1 MVGKFLEELFEFA
14 AKSIP
19 SEKIFEAKKYY
30 QKKTGEIYEDDK
42 SYNTRMTLFLEWYLF
57 DNYQEETS
65 KTILEAL
72 LEENPETWNQDQI
85 KTFSDFNENI
95 QGLFLVKKVK
105 GDSVKVLNLFT
116 DDTFLVQEKDSG
128 LIFRKNNI
136 FQGRIVFFQNQYYF
150 TGNFCFHPEKTHK
163 FIIPEIKN
171 VANFLSHHKN
181 DLAKIEKTLHKANKI
196 LNKYKID
203 INKLNDNLNSTNSS
217 NKIEKLNQKLK
228 IFLEEQEKQIQIVH
242 GLKEE
247 IFKINN
253 KIRIEGRIKIND
265 LLNRFSYMNLKWERS
280 RQIDISDI
288 YKN

>member
-1 MVGKFLEELFEFA
+1 
-14 AKSIP
+14 
-19 SEKIFEAKKYY
+19 
-30 QKKTGEIYEDDK
+30 
-42 SYNTRMTLFLEWYLF
+42 
-57 DNYQEETS
+57 
-65 KTILEAL
+65 
-72 LEENPETWNQDQI
+72 
-85 KTFSDFNENI
+85 
-95 QGLFLVKKVK
+95 
-105 GDSVKVLNLFT
+105 
-116 DDTFLVQEKDSG
+116 
-128 LIFRKNNI
+128 
-136 FQGRIVFFQNQYYF
+136 
-150 TGNFCFHPEKTHK
+150 
-163 FIIPEIKN
+163 
-171 VANFLSHHKN
+171 
-181 DLAKIEKTLHKANKI
+181 KANKI